1 MLLASCSTVGKVAL
15 SSLTNSGGPS
25 LDAQIG
31 QTNSKTYTVGVV
43 DQVSGDKVTKT
54 VETAEVV
61 NVQQTPFWFI
71 VALILGWILPSPNEI
86 GRTVVGWFKR
96 K

>member
-15 SSLTNSGGPS
+15 SSLTNSGGPK

-43 DQVSGDKVTKT
+43 DQVAGDKVTKT
-54 VETAEVV
+54 VEAAEVV
-61 NVQQTPFWFI
+61 NIQQTPFWIFI
-71 VALILGWILPSPNEI
+71 FLIAGWILPSPNEMA
-86 GRTVVGWFKR
+86 RTIIGWFKR